1 MPPSSPLRLAVL
13 PPAAG
18 ERTSAET
25 IEQPD
30 KSLMNCRTVGKEG
43 VNYSLFLLRDLPERR
58 LVDFLCT
65 ALA

>member
-1 MPPSSPLRLAVL
+1 ML
-13 PPAAG
+13 PPVAG

-58 LVDFLCT
+58 LVDFL
-65 ALA
+65 